1 MNPTLTQK
9 TFCFGA
15 NFYKIGV
22 RFIEQ
27 DRSSP
32 LSPTKL
38 DALRNGY
45 SRSPTLFDRF
55 EVIVGDVTWR
65 GNRAEPIRVYWNE
78 VTARYVIVGGYHRV
92 ALAREKNIAYVW
104 ATVEKN

>member
-1 MNPTLTQK
+1 MSLNFVQK
-9 TFCFGA
+9 TFCFDA

-38 DALRNGY
+38 AALRNGY
-45 SRSPTLFDRF
+45 RRSPTLFDKF
-55 EVIVGDVTWR
+55 DVIVGDVTWK

-78 VTARYVIVGGYHRV
+78 ATARYVIVGGYHRV
-92 ALAREKNIAYVW
+92 ALARENNIAYVW